1 MMASRK
7 IEVGSGSGD
16 ASSSLDDKSILGGLD
31 VPGMGQETGE
41 EVGENE

>member
-16 ASSSLDDKSILGGLD
+16 PSSSLD
-31 VPGMGQETGE
+31 VPGMGQETGN
-41 EVGENE
+41 EVGEKGRMGTMEA